1 MDTKNVIAAIS
12 LSAAVIILYSLFFQ
26 PDPATIKK
34 NLAEQNKIENNTD
47 TPSLDKNENF
57 SKLSRT
63 DALKENDRIQFE
75 NGSVVGSISLK
86 GAAIDD
92 LTFKEYNVELNKN
105 EKIILLNPRNVEDGY
120 LIESGFVST
129 NKNIDIPD
137 ASTVWEITGNKRL
150 TNNNP
155 IKLTWSN
162 TQGITFEKHISLDDQ
177 FLFTVKEKIIN
188 SSDKSYNFYSYGQII
203 RNEIPEISGFYILH
217 EGFLSVLDDELI
229 EEDYDDIQDKKF
241 TQIAQEGFV
250 AISDKFWVTSVIPP
264 KGKEFKTT
272 FDYKNK
278 FRANY
283 ISTKGIEVKANSS
296 IEEKIQIIV
305 AAKRVN
311 VIDGYA
317 ENLDINKFDLAIDWG
332 FMYFITKPL
341 FFVLDYFFKLLGNYG
356 LAIIAVTICIR
367 LAFFPLANFSFK
379 SMGKMKLL
387 APEMARLKEL
397 HKDDKMKL
405 QQAMMALYKK
415 EKVNP
420 MSGCLPILVQIPV
433 FFALYKVLF
442 VTIEMR
448 HMPFY
453 GWIHDLSDR
462 DPTSLFNVFGLIP
475 WDPPSFLLIG
485 AWPIIM
491 GITMWIQQKLNP
503 TPPDPI
509 QAKIFMFFP
518 SFFNCN
524 SCTISCRSCYL
535 LELQQH
541 LHNDTTI
548 YCSKKN
554 DYQNNINVIVKRRR
568 INKYPTQRWPNS

>member
-26 PDPATIKK
+26 PDPVAIKQ
-34 NLAEQNKIENNTD
+34 NLAEQKKIENNTD

-57 SKLSRT
+57 AKLSRT

-162 TQGITFEKHISLDDQ
+162 SQGITFEKHISLDDQ

-217 EGFLSVLDDELI
+217 EGFLSVLDDQLI

-491 GITMWIQQKLNP
+491 GITMFIQQKLNP

-518 SFFNCN
+518 VFLTVILAPFPAGLVIYWSF
-524 SCTISCRSCYL
+524 
-535 LELQQH
+535 
-541 LHNDTTI
+541 
-548 YCSKKN
+548 
-554 DYQNNINVIVKRRR
+554 NNIFTMIQQYIV
-568 INKYPTQRWPNS
+568 QRKMTVKTI

>member
-1 MDTKNVIAAIS
+1 MDSKNVIAAIS
-12 LSAAVIILYSLFFQ
+12 LSAAVIIIYSLFFQ
-26 PDPATIKK
+26 PDPEIIKQ
-34 NLAEQNKIENNTD
+34 NLVEQKKIESNTD
-47 TPSLDKNENF
+47 TPSVDKNENF
-57 SKLSRT
+57 TKISRK
-63 DALKENDRIQFE
+63 DSLKKNDRIQFE
-75 NGSVVGSISLK
+75 NNSIIGSISLK

-92 LTFKEYNVELNKN
+92 LTFKEYNVELNGNNKVT
-105 EKIILLNPRNVEDGY
+105 LLSPRDVEDGY

-137 ASTVWEITGNKRL
+137 ASTVWDVSGNKKL
-150 TNNNP
+150 TNRNP

-162 TQGITFEKHISLDDQ
+162 TQGITFEKHINLDDQ

-188 SSDKSYNFYSYGQII
+188 TSDKSYNFYSYGQII
-203 RNEIPEISGFYILH
+203 RNKLPKISGFYILH
-217 EGFLSVLDDELI
+217 EGFLSVLDDQLI
-229 EEDYDDIQDKKF
+229 EEDYDDIQEKKF
-241 TQIAQEGFV
+241 TQTAQEGFV

-278 FRANY
+278 FRANF
-283 ISTKGIEVKANSS
+283 ISTKGVEVNANSS
-296 IEEKIQIIV
+296 FEEDIKIII

-311 VIDGYA
+311 VIDGYSK
-317 ENLDINKFDLAIDWG
+317 NLQINKFDLAIDWG

-397 HKDDKMKL
+397 HKEDKMKL

-453 GWIHDLSDR
+453 GWIQDLSDR
-462 DPTSLFNVFGLIP
+462 DPTSLFNLFGLIP

-491 GITMWIQQKLNP
+491 GITMFIQQKLNP
-503 TPPDPI
+503 APPDPI

-518 SFFNCN
+518 VFLTVILAPFPAGLVIYWSF
-524 SCTISCRSCYL
+524 
-535 LELQQH
+535 
-541 LHNDTTI
+541 
-548 YCSKKN
+548 
-554 DYQNNINVIVKRRR
+554 NNIFTMIQQYIV
-568 INKYPTQRWPNS
+568 QRKMTIKTT

>member
-1 MDTKNVIAAIS
+1 MDTRNVIAAIS

-34 NLAEQNKIENNTD
+34 NLAEQNKIENNKD

-57 SKLSRT
+57 SKLSRA

-120 LIESGFVST
+120 LVESGFVST

-241 TQIAQEGFV
+241 TQIAQDGFV

-518 SFFNCN
+518 VFLTVILAPFPAGLVIYWSF
-524 SCTISCRSCYL
+524 
-535 LELQQH
+535 
-541 LHNDTTI
+541 
-548 YCSKKN
+548 
-554 DYQNNINVIVKRRR
+554 NNIFTMIQQYIV
-568 INKYPTQRWPNS
+568 QRKMTIKTT

>member
-1 MDTKNVIAAIS
+1 MESKNVIAAIS

-26 PDPATIKK
+26 PDPEVVKQ
-34 NLAEQNKIENNTD
+34 NLSKQKKIESSTD

-57 SKLSRT
+57 TKLSRS
-63 DALKENDRIQFE
+63 DALKKNDRIQFE
-75 NGSVVGSISLK
+75 NNSVVGSISLK

-92 LTFKEYNVELNKN
+92 LTFKEYKVKLNGDNKVT
-105 EKIILLNPRNVEDGY
+105 LLSPRNVEDGY

-129 NKNIDIPD
+129 NKNIDLPD
-137 ASTVWEITGNKRL
+137 ASTVWKVLGNKRL

-155 IKLTWSN
+155 VKLTWGNS
-162 TQGITFEKHISLDDQ
+162 QGITFEKHISLDDQ
-177 FLFTVKEKIIN
+177 FLFTIKEKIIN
-188 SSDKSYNFYSYGQII
+188 KSDKSYNFYSYGQII
-203 RNEIPEISGFYILH
+203 RNKLPEISGFYILH
-217 EGFLSVLDDELI
+217 EGFLSVLDDQLI
-229 EEDYDDIQDKKF
+229 EEDYDDIQEKKF
-241 TQIAQEGFV
+241 SQTAQEGFV
-250 AISDKFWVTSVIPP
+250 AISDKFWVTSIIPP
-264 KGKEFKTT
+264 KGKEFKIT

-283 ISTKGIEVKANSS
+283 ISTKGIEVNANNT

-317 ENLDINKFDLAIDWG
+317 ENLNINKFDLAIDWG

-356 LAIIAVTICIR
+356 LAIIAVTVCIR

-387 APEMARLKEL
+387 APEMARLKEI

-405 QQAMMALYKK
+405 QQSMMALYKK

-491 GITMWIQQKLNP
+491 GITMFIQQKLNP

-518 SFFNCN
+518 IFLTVILAPFPAGLVIYWSF
-524 SCTISCRSCYL
+524 
-535 LELQQH
+535 
-541 LHNDTTI
+541 
-548 YCSKKN
+548 
-554 DYQNNINVIVKRRR
+554 NNIFTMIQQYIV
-568 INKYPTQRWPNS
+568 QRKMTIKTT

>member
-1 MDTKNVIAAIS
+1 MENKNVIGAIS

-26 PDPATIKK
+26 PDPEVVKK
-34 NLAEQNKIENNTD
+34 NLAKQNNEISNTD
-47 TPSLDKNENF
+47 TPSLEKNENF
-57 SKLSRT
+57 IKLSREE
-63 DALKENDRIQFE
+63 ALKENDRIKFE
-75 NGSVVGSISLK
+75 NDNIIGSISLK
-86 GAAIDD
+86 GATIDD
-92 LTFKEYNVELNKN
+92 LTFKDYNVELNGN
-105 EKIILLNPRNVEDGY
+105 ESVKLLNPRNVDDGY
-120 LIESGFVST
+120 VIESGFVT
-129 NKNIDIPD
+129 NNKNIDIPN
-137 ASTVWEITGNKRL
+137 ASTLWKISGNNILKV
-150 TNNNP
+150 NNP
-155 IKLTWSN
+155 IKLSWSN
-162 TQGITFEKHISLDDQ
+162 NQGITFEKHISLDDQ
-177 FLFTVKEKIIN
+177 FLFTIKEKIIN
-188 SSDKSYNFYSYGQII
+188 KSDKSYNFYSYGQII
-203 RNEIPEISGFYILH
+203 RNELPEISGFYILH

-229 EEDYDDIQDKKF
+229 EEDYDDIQEKKF

-250 AISDKFWVTSVIPP
+250 GISDKYWITSIIPQ

-283 ISTKGIEVKANSS
+283 ISTQGAEVGPNSS
-296 IEEKIQIIV
+296 FEEKIQIIT

-311 VIDGYA
+311 IIDGYA
-317 ENLDINKFDLAIDWG
+317 EKLNINKFDLVIDWG

-341 FFVLDYFFKLLGNYG
+341 FFALDYFFKLLGNYG
-356 LAIIAVTICIR
+356 LAIIAVTVCIR

-433 FFALYKVLF
+433 FFAFYKILF
-442 VTIEMR
+442 VTLEMR

-453 GWIHDLSDR
+453 GWIKDLSDR
-462 DPTSLFNVFGLIP
+462 DPTSIFNLFGLIP

-491 GITMWIQQKLNP
+491 GITMFIQQKLNP

-518 SFFNCN
+518 LFLTVILAPFAAGLVIYWSF
-524 SCTISCRSCYL
+524 
-535 LELQQH
+535 
-541 LHNDTTI
+541 
-548 YCSKKN
+548 
-554 DYQNNINVIVKRRR
+554 NNIFTMIQQYIV
-568 INKYPTQRWPNS
+568 QRKMTIKTT